1 MVKWRLPDRMA
12 SPGKIFSVEYRE
24 RDTHGELWT
33 HAVCKI
39 KKNNNNNKL
48 RGRLVKLLKRK
59 ERWVYSGESIFCPD
73 RSALYQ
79 DHVMK
84 KETEVASPRITT
96 FR

>member
-1 MVKWRLPDRMA
+1 MVNYGRMPFVRL
-12 SPGKIFSVEYRE
+12 
-24 RDTHGELWT
+24 
-33 HAVCKI
+33 
-39 KKNNNNNKL
+39 KKNNNKL

-59 ERWVYSGESIFCPD
+59 ERWVNSGELIFCPD
-73 RSALYQ
+73 RPALYQ